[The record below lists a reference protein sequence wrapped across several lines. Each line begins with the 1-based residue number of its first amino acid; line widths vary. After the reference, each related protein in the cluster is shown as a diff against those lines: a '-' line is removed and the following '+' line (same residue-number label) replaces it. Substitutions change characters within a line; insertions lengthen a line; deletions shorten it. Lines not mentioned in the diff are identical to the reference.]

1 MHKDF
6 AEWYRSAGIEPN
18 GETLPKRWAAIEE
31 YEVGPGEVVS
41 LTQLFYQVGEPSEEF
56 IAAFRAPFQK
66 ADAAFP
72 MRGNDRELVVLAG
85 AKLVDAIERAPRD
98 VADLAALSLICAAA
112 QNLRPNPAV
121 AEIPEVAARY
131 LSKRATSRALPDKE
145 SSGRELVEALINVG
159 TPYDLLAAE
168 FQKLQ
173 LELPIVAEE
182 TNMLWWLVSEH
193 SRDLNQPW
201 RKLPVSAVCLVA
213 GKELADLT
221 RVIPGPIAATAFLDR
236 VIRSGRTEC
245 PTAVLISDAV
255 NETPVEWRQE
265 YEKKSYPSELE
276 DIVPISHGIKLSL
289 SAPDKD
295 TWLPMFAKATGISID
310 SKSAPHTLAYQ
321 MFLETLVCRTFTMPR

>member
-18 GETLPKRWAAIEE
+18 SEALPKRWAAIEE
-31 YEVGPGEVVS
+31 YEVGPAEVVS
-41 LTQLFYQVGEPSEEF
+41 LTQLFYELGEPKEEF
-56 IAAFRAPFQK
+56 IAAFRGPFQK

-72 MRGNDRELVVLAG
+72 MRGNDREMIVLAG
-85 AKLVDAIERAPRD
+85 AELVGVIERASRD
-98 VADLAALSLICAAA
+98 VADLAALSLVCAGA
-112 QNLRPNPAV
+112 QNLRPGPAV
-121 AEIPEVAARY
+121 PEIPELAARC
-131 LSKRATSRALPDKE
+131 LSERATSRALPDTE
-145 SSGRELVEALINVG
+145 SNGGELCEAISKLEAPHN
-159 TPYDLLAAE
+159 LLAVE
-168 FQKLQ
+168 LQKLQ
-173 LELPIVAEE
+173 FELAIVAEE

-193 SRDLNQPW
+193 SRDLNRAW
-201 RKLPVSAVCLVA
+201 RKLPVSARCLVA

-236 VIRSGRTEC
+236 VIRSGRTKC
-245 PTAVLISDAV
+245 PTAVSTSDAV

-276 DIVPISHGIKLSL
+276 DIVPISHGIRLSL

-295 TWLPMFAKATGISID
+295 TWLPMFAKATGISPD

-321 MFLETLVCRTFTMPR
+321 MFLETLLCRTFTMSK